1 MGSEGSSRPETS
13 PFQVVVNR
21 QPLPLS
27 FGCEAPF
34 RWQACSAAGMEGT
47 LLVAA
52 RSKGSEDALVVS
64 GVSGK
69 PKREWE
75 V

>member
-1 MGSEGSSRPETS
+1 
-13 PFQVVVNR
+13 
-21 QPLPLS
+21 
-27 FGCEAPF
+27 
-34 RWQACSAAGMEGT
+34 MEGT

-52 RSKGSEDALVVS
+52 RRCMEERIGSKGSDRSEDALVVS